1 MEETMYMIDIGKIT
15 RRGLVGLCFALVA
28 FGGLTGQSAPAAA
41 QKAVSIGTASAS
53 GTLYIVGAGLAQLI
67 TKDDPNLRVS
77 AEATAGSVENINLVL
92 RHKLDI
98 GMSSYLVIPRMMEK
112 ADLSDLRII
121 TMGHSGFLHFFVR
134 KDSPIK
140 SIDEIKGKR
149 VAVGAPGSAAYVAV
163 QTALKY
169 GLNLSMDDVK
179 AANLDI
185 PATIN
190 AIKDGSID
198 VGTIGSATPVAALIE
213 LSSTVGIRFL
223 PMTKEQIDG
232 IAANSSFVP
241 GKLDAGTYQGQDQDV
256 DLVAYPPVVVYAHKD
271 MDADVVY
278 QFIKTVFEHPKE
290 RDAIHPQA
298 KYYSKEFVFRGTKAM
313 REKGFPFHPGAERYL
328 KEIGIWDR
336 ADNAFAKP

>member
-1 MEETMYMIDIGKIT
+1 MGKINIST
-15 RRGLVGLCFALVA
+15 AIRNGLGGLCFVLAA
-28 FGGLTGQSAPAAA
+28 IGGLAGHSGPAAA
-41 QKAVSIGTASAS
+41 QKAVSVGTASAS

-67 TKDDPNLRVS
+67 TKDNPDLRVS
-77 AEATAGSVENINLVL
+77 AEATAGSVENLNLVL

-134 KDSPIK
+134 KDSPIQ

-163 QTALKY
+163 QTAMQHGLK
-169 GLNLSMDDVK
+169 LSMDDIK
-179 AANLDI
+179 ATNLDI
-185 PATIN
+185 PATVN

-223 PMTKEQIDG
+223 PLSKEQIDG
-232 IAANSSFVP
+232 IAANSSFVA
-241 GKLDAGTYQGQDQDV
+241 GTLDAGTYQGQEQDV

-271 MDADVVY
+271 MDADTVY
-278 QFIKTVFEHPKE
+278 QFIKTIFEHPKE

-298 KYYSKEFVFRGTKAM
+298 KYYSREFVFRGTKAM